1 MTTFV
6 PEIRPL
12 VSADDA
18 RNRVWIF
25 GTPVTHTVAPTV
37 FDIIFADLGLPRYKY
52 GASDCKNLSDPNN
65 SWQYEMEQPYALG
78 SCLTM
83 PLKVAVMDHLTEIT
97 PQAKILGSVNTT
109 YWRKSPTG
117 DLIQVGTNLD
127 TAGVANMLLG
137 SLTGFPTPFPP
148 GTPLKFAPGVA
159 AALMIGGGGATRAA
173 IYALH
178 SIGFSP
184 IFLVNRD
191 EEETAAIVAQF
202 SEYDLRALTSVEQA
216 KEALVKLNKAGT
228 SLAASVG
235 AIPSIEPVTDAEKLV
250 YEISKTVF
258 AHPYDPSIS
267 AVAPSHFLPLPQ
279 KAVHV
284 EMAYKPPMTLIR
296 RIAEDRNWATV
307 CGMEIVAEVCFE
319 QAYAW
324 TGQIVPLETREKV
337 REALRERNKQ

>member
-1 MTTFV
+1 
-6 PEIRPL
+6 
-12 VSADDA
+12 
-18 RNRVWIF
+18 
-25 GTPVTHTVAPTV
+25 
-37 FDIIFADLGLPRYKY
+37 
-52 GASDCKNLSDPNN
+52 
-65 SWQYEMEQPYALG
+65 
-78 SCLTM
+78 
-83 PLKVAVMDHLTEIT
+83 MDHLTEIT

-284 EMAYKPPMTLIR
+284 EMAYKVSPLFEGNDGPPRKTNIFVRTATDDFDPQDCRGPKLGDSLRHGNCCRSVLVSSSCTSICSIFLISPPLS
-296 RIAEDRNWATV
+296 IPPSS
-307 CGMEIVAEVCFE
+307 E